1 MNIAFLEE
9 KKSIV
14 LRDIEN
20 EFFFFFWKKQT
31 HTHERGKLIL
41 TQKAYHKF
49 YSKVMVTF

>member
-20 EFFFFFWKKQT
+20 EFFFEETNT
-31 HTHERGKLIL
+31 HT
-41 TQKAYHKF
+41 
-49 YSKVMVTF
+49 